1 MRILVLLAVFAFGN
15 LSVYA
20 QCLDSLRFP
29 NPQPPCLPDFFPV
42 CGCDGVTYRNSCY
55 AEYATLLQYIDRP
68 CEQVAMAIYPNPA
81 SDFLNVTVATKYDS
95 DVNLY
100 IFDRNGNIYFDQRLF
115 LVNNYTT
122 IISLSGFDKG
132 LYIIMAESNGV
143 TQLLKFLKWD
153 D

>member
-1 MRILVLLAVFAFGN
+1 
-15 LSVYA
+15 
-20 QCLDSLRFP
+20 
-29 NPQPPCLPDFFPV
+29 
-42 CGCDGVTYRNSCY
+42 
-55 AEYATLLQYIDRP
+55 
-68 CEQVAMAIYPNPA
+68 MAIYPNPA